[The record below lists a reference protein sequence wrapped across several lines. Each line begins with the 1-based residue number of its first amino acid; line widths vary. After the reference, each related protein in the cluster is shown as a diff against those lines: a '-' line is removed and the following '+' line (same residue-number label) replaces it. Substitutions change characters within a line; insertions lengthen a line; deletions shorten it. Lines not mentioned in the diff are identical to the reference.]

1 MRAQKTNRAV
11 GTKIPQHLL
20 AAAMM
25 LCFAWAGS
33 SALWAEGPTSYGE
46 GVTEEGSTSI
56 AEILASPDD
65 FEGKEVQVAGKV
77 TDVCPKKGCWMELRD
92 ETDASLRVK
101 VQDDVIVFPAD
112 AKGKL
117 AKARGKVEIL
127 NMDREKYLGW
137 MQHLAEE
144 RGETFDES
152 TLGDGPYRIVQLAG
166 SGAQISH

>member
-1 MRAQKTNRAV
+1 MHAQKPSRTV
-11 GTKIPQHLL
+11 ESTIFHGLL
-20 AAAMM
+20 VTSIS
-25 LCFAWAGS
+25 LCLAWAGA
-33 SALWAEGPTSYGE
+33 SALWAEGPTTYGD
-46 GVTEEGSTSI
+46 GVTEGATVSI

-65 FEGKEVQVAGKV
+65 YKGKEVQVSGKV

-92 ETDASLRVK
+92 ENDASLRVK
-101 VQDDVIVFPAD
+101 VQDDVIVFPAE

-127 NMDREKYLGW
+127 DMDREKYLGW

-166 SGAQISH
+166 LGAQISH